1 MTYATFESEI
11 IVRPDDI
18 DVNAHVHNSRYLDY
32 VLMARYDQ
40 MARCYGMS
48 MEEFLKLGFSWVNSA
63 THIEYKR
70 PLVMGDVAVVRT
82 RIGVMREKGVHVE
95 FEILRRATGKVVAD
109 GWQDY
114 VMVSVANGRAIPI
127 PDSIRRIYSIPANVA
142 EDGKTTT

>member
-1 MTYATFESEI
+1 MSFATFASDI

-48 MEEFLKLGFSWVNSA
+48 MEEFLKLGYSWVNSA
-63 THIEYKR
+63 TYIEYKR
-70 PLVMGDVAVVRT
+70 PLVMGDVAIVRT
-82 RIGVMREKGVHVE
+82 RVGEMREKGVRVE
-95 FEILRRATGKVVAD
+95 FEILRRATGKIVAD

-127 PDSIRRIYSIPANVA
+127 PEQIRTIYSIPANAA
-142 EDGKTTT
+142 EDGTTTT

>member
-63 THIEYKR
+63 TYIEYKR

-82 RIGVMREKGVHVE
+82 RVGEMREKGVRVE
-95 FEILRRATGKVVAD
+95 FEILRRATGKIVAD

-114 VMVSVANGRAIPI
+114 VMVSVANGRATLIPEQ
-127 PDSIRRIYSIPANVA
+127 IRTIYSIPAIAA
-142 EDGKTTT
+142 EDGTTT